1 MLSIGVRQTAA
12 LVLVFVLASITLIA
26 LDQSHRLDPL
36 VATADHVV
44 GPLAS
49 GMGRLDQL
57 ISFRQSP
64 PPGST
69 AAELQAVTAE
79 RDQLLADNARL
90 KQLEQEVV
98 QLRQQLGF
106 KNARPE
112 LKLVPASVIGRDPLG
127 AKQFVV
133 LDRGS
138 NDGIQVGMAVVSPNF
153 LVGQVTEVEP
163 DRSRVTLAIDG
174 SFQTGAML
182 QASQDDGI
190 VFGEWQSGGRMQLR
204 YLDPK
209 ANPHVGDVVVT
220 SGKTARVPQ
229 GLVIGKVSA
238 IQRDSQ
244 ADTLSVD
251 VAPLTDFSN
260 LQSLTVILGSNTP

>member
-12 LVLVFVLASITLIA
+12 LALALVLVSSILVG
-26 LDQSHRLDPL
+26 LDQSHHLNPL
-36 VATADHVV
+36 IASADHVV
-44 GPLAS
+44 GPLAGS
-49 GMGRLDQL
+49 MSRLGQL
-57 ISFRQSP
+57 VSFRHSP
-64 PPGST
+64 PAGS
-69 AAELQAVTAE
+69 AAAQLQAVTAE
-79 RDQLLADNARL
+79 RDQLLAENARL

-112 LKLVPASVIGRDPLG
+112 LRLVPASVIGRDPLG

-182 QASQDDGI
+182 QTSQADG
-190 VFGEWQSGGRMQLR
+190 VVVGEWQSGGRMQLR

-209 ANPHVGDVVVT
+209 ANPQVGDVVVT

-229 GLVIGKVSA
+229 GLVVGKVSA
-238 IQRDSQ
+238 IQRDQQ

-251 VAPLTDFSN
+251 VAPLADLSN
-260 LQSLTVILGSNTP
+260 LQSLTVILGSTTP